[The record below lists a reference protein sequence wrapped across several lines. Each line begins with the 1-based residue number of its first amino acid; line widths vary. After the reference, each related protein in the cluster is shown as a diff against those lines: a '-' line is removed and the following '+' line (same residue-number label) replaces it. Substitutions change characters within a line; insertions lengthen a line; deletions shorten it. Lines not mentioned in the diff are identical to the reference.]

1 MYLPENDAQ
10 MSDILSE
17 LRLYAAMNQLPGLA
31 EELDDAIL
39 ILETET
45 RRNAARKPDVELT
58 SAKDCS

>member
-10 MSDILSE
+10 MYDILAE

-39 ILETET
+39 LLETET
-45 RRNAARKPDVELT
+45 RRNAARRPDLDRT
-58 SAKDCS
+58 AKDRP

>member
-10 MSDILSE
+10 MSDILAE
-17 LRLYAAMNQLPGLA
+17 LRLYAAMNKLPGLA

-45 RRNAARKPDVELT
+45 RRNADRKQNVEPT
-58 SAKDCS
+58 TAKDCS